1 MRWMV
6 WAALVALAAIPVG
19 TVAAPD
25 SIKEIMKVAHGKTA
39 PLVAKVG
46 TEAKGKKWDDA
57 AKDAGTLKE
66 NADALA
72 GLKPKKGAEDSWKKQ
87 TDTYK
92 ENMAALAAAVEKKDD
107 KAVAAAVK
115 TIEGSCKACHSVHK

>member
-1 MRWMV
+1 MRRMV
-6 WAALVALAAIPVG
+6 SAVSVGLLAFPLVGL
-19 TVAAPD
+19 AAPD
-25 SIKEIMKVAHGKTA
+25 SIKEIMKVAHGKSA

-57 AKDAGTLKE
+57 AKDAATLKE

-92 ENMAALAAAVEKKDD
+92 DNMAALAAAVEKKDD
-107 KAVAAAVK
+107 KAVAAAVN
-115 TIEGSCKACHSVHK
+115 TIGGSCKACHSVHK